1 MAQQTSYDLVI
12 VGGGMAGCILAARIA
27 ENGVH
32 PQTRD
37 RLRIALVEAG
47 PYLKGAPRPG
57 YGVPSRRQLFTNVSH
72 EFSENNRYSM
82 PGGAM
87 ILGGSSMHYGAQ
99 AFPPFPADYGN
110 WVSATGVDWTVGNLK
125 EAADEVRQVF
135 NVHSDPEEILSE
147 GQKGF
152 RNAARSLGYQVRP
165 LEGAKK
171 NCIRCGFCN
180 AANMCK
186 YDAKMSALLTHV
198 PAAEEHGVEIIPD
211 TMVEKVLFDGKKATG
226 VMGRQGDRE
235 TLIEGDKIMLSGGTV
250 QTPLLLWKSGFGPA
264 DMLGS
269 NTLIN
274 NPNVGQHAHAHFGLF
289 LRSLFPEPIKE
300 GDRGWNAGT
309 FIITDIKPNSHDR
322 LLIQDSGMGGQESP
336 NQTALSEFAPE
347 FGREHKTFMKE
358 GARRL
363 GRTSIWIVP
372 GELEGHLNE
381 AGNILYPE
389 ANPIELG
396 RVREGVERATQ
407 IMQKMGATRVTPAER
422 AMRGLFHPH
431 VLGTCRAGTD
441 PRTSVT
447 DAHFRAHDADNL
459 FICDGSVVPRTG
471 TGNSG
476 MVVATV
482 ATFAAQRMVQDHF
495 S

>member
-1 MAQQTSYDLVI
+1 
-12 VGGGMAGCILAARIA
+12 MAGCILAARIA

-32 PQTRD
+32 PKTRE
-37 RLRIALVEAG
+37 RLNIALLEAG
-47 PYLKGAPRPG
+47 PYFKGAPSHG
-57 YGVPSRRQLFTNVSH
+57 HGIPSRRRVFTNISH

-99 AFPPFPADYGN
+99 AFPPFPADYDN
-110 WVSATGVDWTVGNLK
+110 WVSSTGVDWTKANLQ
-125 EAADEVRQVF
+125 EAATEVRRVF
-135 NVHSDPEEILSE
+135 NVHSDPEDSLSE
-147 GQKGF
+147 GQKQF
-152 RNAARSLGYQVRP
+152 RATARSLGYPVRP

-186 YDAKMSALLTHV
+186 YDAKMSTLLTHV
-198 PAAEEHGVEIIPD
+198 PDAEKYGVEIIPD
-211 TMVEKVLFDGKKATG
+211 TFVEKIIFDGRKATS
-226 VMGRQGDRE
+226 VVCRQEDRE
-235 TLIEGDKIMLSGGTV
+235 DLIYGDNILLSGGTN
-250 QTPLLLWKSGFGPA
+250 QTPLLLWKSGYGPA
-264 DMLGS
+264 DILGS
-269 NTLIN
+269 NTVIN

-289 LRSLFPEPIKE
+289 LRALFPNPIKE

-309 FIITDIKPNSHDR
+309 FIISDIKSNAQDR
-322 LLIQDSGMGGQESP
+322 LLIQDSGMGGPESP
-336 NQTALSEFAPE
+336 DQVALSEFAPE
-347 FGREHKTFMKE
+347 FGRDHKTFMKS
-358 GARRL
+358 GAKRL

-372 GELEGHLNE
+372 GELEGSLDQS
-381 AGNILYPE
+381 GNIVYPQ
-389 ANPIELG
+389 ANPTELG
-396 RVREGVERATQ
+396 RLREGIENASE
-407 IMQKMGATRVTPAER
+407 IMKKMGATRVTSSEK

-431 VLGTCRAGTD
+431 VLGTCRAGSNAS
-441 PRTSVT
+441 TSVT

-459 FICDGSVVPRTG
+459 FICDGSVIPRTG

-482 ATFAAQRMVQDHF
+482 ATFAAQRIVQDHF